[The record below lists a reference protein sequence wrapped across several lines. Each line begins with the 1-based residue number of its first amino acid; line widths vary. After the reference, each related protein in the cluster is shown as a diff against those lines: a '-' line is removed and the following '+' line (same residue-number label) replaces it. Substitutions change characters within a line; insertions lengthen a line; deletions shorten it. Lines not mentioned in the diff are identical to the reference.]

1 MAWKKIGLPDDGS
14 TDVPV
19 RREMRRAFG
28 LKLAFLKET
37 WLG

>member
-1 MAWKKIGLPDDGS
+1 MAWKKIGLPDDAN

-19 RREMRRAFG
+19 RREVRRDLG
-28 LKLAFLKET
+28 LKLTFLKET